1 MDLSKYTEVEGL
13 LTRAESLAEKFEIPP
28 IFELSFDEK
37 AYADSKLKIIWVQQD
52 KSVSDCSTSLLTNQ
66 NELSNKTKVWRALN
80 TDSAEANKTDP
91 NILDEIPVICIS
103 DLENQNLSAKRYP
116 SEFYKK
122 SKHLI
127 VQILEALEP
136 NVVIFGETYPFF
148 ESELRL
154 NQMNSFGTC
163 HATAKSGRIYINAD
177 HPNASMSDQDY
188 FEDILKGYTAFK
200 KQIDNSYP
208 DALYENDLEI
218 LKNKI
223 SNSLNQ
229 IEKIEASLLKTLQY
243 ERLVDIKPIKDN
255 LEQALID
262 INKKPKYK

>member
-13 LTRAESLAEKFEIPP
+13 LTRAESLAEKFEILP
-28 IFELSFDEK
+28 IFKLSLDKK
-37 AYADSKLKIIWVQQD
+37 AYAGSKLRIIWVQQD
-52 KSVSDCSTSLLTNQ
+52 KLVSDCSTSSLTHQ
-66 NELSNKTKVWRALN
+66 NELSNKTKVWRSLN
-80 TDSAEANKTDP
+80 TDSVEANKTDYS
-91 NILDEIPVICIS
+91 IIEEMPVICTS
-103 DLENQNLSAKRYP
+103 DLENQNLSARRHP
-116 SEFYKK
+116 LEFYKK
-122 SKHLI
+122 LKHLI
-127 VQILEALEP
+127 VQIIEALEP
-136 NVVIFGETYPFF
+136 DVLIFGDTYPFF

-177 HPNASMSDQDY
+177 HPNARMSGEDY
-188 FEDILKGYTAFK
+188 FKDILKGYTAFK

-208 DALYENDLEI
+208 DALYKNDLEI

-243 ERLVDIKPIKDN
+243 ERLVDIKLIKDN

-262 INKKPKYK
+262 INKKPKHK